1 MKYRLLIITFL
12 SIICAAFTDVA
23 DNLCYVADN
32 LLAQKVHQ
40 DQSEIESTILP
51 SCCSAEISSTSND
64 ILAARQ
70 NNFTT
75 NAPTRTLTKRTS
87 AQRSLGKF
95 QVYISAG
102 KTVCPFNFEIYQI
115 INNLLP
121 SGLCDIHRHLI
132 SLGKLII

>member
-12 SIICAAFTDVA
+12 SVICTAFTDVA
-23 DNLCYVADN
+23 DNLFV
-32 LLAQKVHQ
+32 QQVHQ
-40 DQSEIESTILP
+40 IQSEIESTILP
-51 SCCSAEISSTSND
+51 SCYNAEISCTSND

-87 AQRSLGKF
+87 TQRSLGKF

-102 KTVCPFNFEIYQI
+102 KTVCPDNFEIYQI

-121 SGLCDIHRHLI
+121 SGLCEIHRHLI

>member
-12 SIICAAFTDVA
+12 SIICTAFTDVA
-23 DNLCYVADN
+23 DNLFECHD
-32 LLAQKVHQ
+32 H
-40 DQSEIESTILP
+40 SEISSTILP
-51 SCCSAEISSTSND
+51 SCYDSEISTACND

-75 NAPTRTLTKRTS
+75 NAPSRTLTKRTS
-87 AQRSLGKF
+87 VQRNLGKLQF
-95 QVYISAG
+95 YISAG
-102 KTVCPFNFEIYQI
+102 KTICPDNFEIYQI

-121 SGLCDIHRHLI
+121 SGLCEMHRHLI

>member
-12 SIICAAFTDVA
+12 SIICTAFTDVA
-23 DNLCYVADN
+23 DNLF
-32 LLAQKVHQ
+32 VHQ
-40 DQSEIESTILP
+40 ELSYIESTILP
-51 SCCSAEISSTSND
+51 SCYDSEISTTSND

-87 AQRSLGKF
+87 AQRSLGNF

-102 KTVCPFNFEIYQI
+102 KTVCPDNFEIYQI

-121 SGLCDIHRHLI
+121 SGLCEIHRHLI

>member
-12 SIICAAFTDVA
+12 SVICTAFTDVA
-23 DNLCYVADN
+23 DNLFV
-32 LLAQKVHQ
+32 QQVHQ
-40 DQSEIESTILP
+40 IQSEIESTILP

-121 SGLCDIHRHLI
+121 SGLCEIHRHLI

>member
-12 SIICAAFTDVA
+12 SVICTAFTDVA
-23 DNLCYVADN
+23 DNLF
-32 LLAQKVHQ
+32 VHQ
-40 DQSEIESTILP
+40 DLSDIESTILP
-51 SCCSAEISSTSND
+51 SCYDSEISTTSND

-102 KTVCPFNFEIYQI
+102 KTVCPDNFEIYQI
-115 INNLLP
+115 IKQ
-121 SGLCDIHRHLI
+121 SAAIRTV
-132 SLGKLII
+132 

>member
-12 SIICAAFTDVA
+12 SVICTAFTDVA
-23 DNLCYVADN
+23 DNLFV
-32 LLAQKVHQ
+32 QQVHQ
-40 DQSEIESTILP
+40 IQSEIESTILP

-87 AQRSLGKF
+87 AQRGLGKF

-102 KTVCPFNFEIYQI
+102 KTVCPDNFEIYQI

-121 SGLCDIHRHLI
+121 SGLCEIHRHLI

>member
-12 SIICAAFTDVA
+12 SIICTAFTDVA
-23 DNLCYVADN
+23 DNLF
-32 LLAQKVHQ
+32 VHQ
-40 DQSEIESTILP
+40 ELSDIESTILP
-51 SCCSAEISSTSND
+51 SCYDSEISTTSND

-87 AQRSLGKF
+87 AQRSLGNF

-102 KTVCPFNFEIYQI
+102 KTVCPDNFEIYQI

-121 SGLCDIHRHLI
+121 SGLCEIHRHLI